1 MDSKKAHSPMGEYR
15 DPSKQKRKNARI
27 RVNNITATFKI
38 EGTNQDYECQ
48 ILDLGTGGLG
58 IATKTLL
65 YPGDKIKIHF
75 WLEGNEFNLLATVSR
90 TSGKNVGLIFEDPPL
105 DAISKIQ
112 NYIHSKLFKS

>member
-1 MDSKKAHSPMGEYR
+1 
-15 DPSKQKRKNARI
+15 
-27 RVNNITATFKI
+27 
-38 EGTNQDYECQ
+38 
-48 ILDLGTGGLG
+48 LDLGTGGVG